1 MALQLRDHCT
11 SQKSPE
17 PARAPSQARRLQ
29 RSLTIRWVG
38 AMVGL
43 TGFMFVYCANPIWA
57 QTSAPPSAT
66 NLIPTQSSASSPNS
80 PPLTYPNR
88 AVKFIVPI
96 TPGGSNDVL
105 ARVIGQ
111 KLTEL
116 WGQSVVVDNKPG
128 AGMNLGADFV
138 AKSAPDGYTWL
149 LGANNI
155 FVTNPHVGK
164 VPFDVFKDFSPVTQ
178 VALVPFVLVVH
189 PGISVKNVASLV
201 EYAKKNPASLNYGS
215 SGNGSPQ
222 QLASEMLNYQAGIS
236 MQHVPYKGAVP
247 AITDLLGGRIQVFI
261 GAINSLLP
269 YTKDGKLK
277 LLAGAGAQRIG
288 AFPDLPTIAETVPG
302 VALDVWLGV
311 FMPAGVPKEIIAKV
325 NTDIARVLIIPEV
338 KTNLALQGIE
348 VATSTPEA
356 LAQTIREDHARW
368 GRVIQATNIK
378 AD

>member
-1 MALQLRDHCT
+1 MALQFRDHCT

-17 PARAPSQARRLQ
+17 RARAPSKAKRLH
-29 RSLTIRWVG
+29 RSWANRWMG
-38 AMVGL
+38 TMVGL
-43 TGFMFVYCANPIWA
+43 AGFMLGYCANPSLA

-189 PGISVKNVASLV
+189 PAIGVKNVASLV

-356 LAQTIREDHARW
+356 LSQTIREDHARW